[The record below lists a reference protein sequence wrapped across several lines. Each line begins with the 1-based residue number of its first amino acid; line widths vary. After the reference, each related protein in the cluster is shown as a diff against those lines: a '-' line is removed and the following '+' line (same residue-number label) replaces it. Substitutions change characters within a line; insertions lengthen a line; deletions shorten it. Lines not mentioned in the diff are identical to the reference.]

1 MQYTAFSLED
11 SNSATDTRYPMRSV
25 YVFEEVTSEWIDET
39 VPELMDD
46 ARWSAS
52 EEQLAM
58 AIAQRIQR
66 CHDTYVMVE
75 SVHWYESEVEEWTAS
90 RPSCVAGIWR
100 TLKMRP
106 KGRK

>member
-1 MQYTAFSLED
+1 VRAGPIGIRVRRAGED
-11 SNSATDTRYPMRSV
+11 RPVPA
-25 YVFEEVTSEWIDET
+25 SEWIDET

-106 KGRK
+106 KSRK